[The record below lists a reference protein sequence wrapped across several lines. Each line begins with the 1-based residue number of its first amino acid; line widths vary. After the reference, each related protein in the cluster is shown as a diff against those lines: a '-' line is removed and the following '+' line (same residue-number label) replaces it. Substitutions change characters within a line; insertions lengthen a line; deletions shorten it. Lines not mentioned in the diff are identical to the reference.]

1 MSTRVALITAVL
13 MVVSVDPWAARPG
26 LNAAETQQN
35 PSAQQPAQQPPSNMA
50 AMMKMHEQMMAEM
63 KANDARL
70 AALVKEMNAATG
82 SATIDAVR
90 SVVNELARQHR
101 AMYERMGQMD
111 QQQMMM
117 MGGAGM
123 MRGR

>member
-1 MSTRVALITAVL
+1 MTTRLALITAVL
-13 MVVSVDPWAARPG
+13 IVIAVGPWAARFG
-26 LNAAETQQN
+26 LNASETAHN
-35 PSAQQPAQQPPSNMA
+35 PSAQQPGQQPPSNMA

-63 KANDARL
+63 KANGARL
-70 AALVKEMNAATG
+70 DALVKEMNAATG
-82 SATIDAVR
+82 NARINAVT
-90 SVVNELARQHR
+90 SVVNELVRQHQ
-101 AMYERMGQMD
+101 AMYDRMGQMH